1 MSNMENVDHT
11 HPHTDEPFGE
21 AFRRGPDVAA
31 DGGRDSSR
39 RRQTQSDGSERFDGT
54 RTSSERSSDGSRDSG
69 SESRDAPE
77 DAEEQKT
84 DDEEMEDVDH
94 ESPNEGANRTFE
106 RGTEG
111 RDESV

>member
-1 MSNMENVDHT
+1 MENVDHT
-11 HPHTDEPFGE
+11 HPHTDEPFGD

-31 DGGRDSSR
+31 DGGERRSNEEAQPTDS
-39 RRQTQSDGSERFDGT
+39 
-54 RTSSERSSDGSRDSG
+54 
-69 SESRDAPE
+69 
-77 DAEEQKT
+77 
-84 DDEEMEDVDH
+84 EEMEDVDH